1 VAVRSRGLP
10 SPSQVIE
17 LLGGEFARAG
27 YEIEDIVIDP
37 AARPPRIAVVAD
49 GDTALDLDTIAELS
63 RVSSELLD
71 NLPDVTGEYVLEVS
85 SPGVERPLTTE
96 KHFRR
101 AHSRLVA
108 LTLTDGSSL
117 TGRIAAVGGGLLHLV
132 VRGRKPADLSLREL
146 ALHDIAEAVVQV
158 EFSLPSPRELEL
170 VGQAGT
176 SAGDPRTE
184 AGA

>member
-1 VAVRSRGLP
+1 M
-10 SPSQVIE
+10 
-17 LLGGEFARAG
+17 
-27 YEIEDIVIDP
+27 
-37 AARPPRIAVVAD
+37 
-49 GDTALDLDTIAELS
+49 
-63 RVSSELLD
+63 LD

-158 EFSLPSPRELEL
+158 EFSPPSPRELEL
-170 VGQAGT
+170 AGQAGT
-176 SAGDPRTE
+176 NAGDPRTE